1 MKTRNYSL
9 AAIAITVLASL
20 NAFGQ
25 SEKISLRRIP
35 QPNQT
40 VRMKMVQE
48 TDMDMTMEGMPAAAG
63 MGPMK
68 MSMKN
73 VTTMTEK
80 NGAADSQ
87 GNIQA
92 KITIEEA
99 SVDTKMSMN
108 GQTMPAPPSPPNP
121 MLGKEFTV
129 VFDKQGNVVDTKTP
143 SIAGVSEDAFKQIMK
158 SISANLPSTP
168 IGVGETTTAPLDV
181 AIPLPLA
188 GASAMKMDGEIQYKL
203 ISLHKDGNDRIATVA
218 TTINGKLVSDT
229 DLAGPDGAKIK
240 VSIDIKMSGGGT
252 TLSNLDKGFVKT
264 SESKSTFGGPI
275 RMNGGANGPQLP
287 NMNIHANMK
296 VTITA
301 EN

>member
-1 MKTRNYSL
+1 MKTRYSSFV
-9 AAIAITVLASL
+9 AIAVTVLTSL
-20 NAFGQ
+20 NGFGQ

-99 SVDTKMSMN
+99 SLDTKMSMN
-108 GQTMPAPPSPPNP
+108 GRTMPAPPSPPNP
-121 MLGKEFTV
+121 M
-129 VFDKQGNVVDTKTP
+129 
-143 SIAGVSEDAFKQIMK
+143 
-158 SISANLPSTP
+158 
-168 IGVGETTTAPLDV
+168 
-181 AIPLPLA
+181 
-188 GASAMKMDGEIQYKL
+188 
-203 ISLHKDGNDRIATVA
+203 
-218 TTINGKLVSDT
+218 
-229 DLAGPDGAKIK
+229 
-240 VSIDIKMSGGGT
+240 
-252 TLSNLDKGFVKT
+252 
-264 SESKSTFGGPI
+264 
-275 RMNGGANGPQLP
+275 
-287 NMNIHANMK
+287 
-296 VTITA
+296 
-301 EN
+301 